1 MPWSIF
7 QQGGGPGAAA
17 TWSEEALRRIGAPAN
32 TPNKQLIYDWEV
44 SEGGGGAYNPLN
56 EGPDPG
62 KPWLSGGSQFGGGAA
77 DYKSYAAGLTGFHD
91 YLNMQNFSAIRD
103 DLRHSDP
110 VSARTD
116 IINSPWAASHYGGGS
131 AFSDAPLPGHKS
143 ALKGIKG
150 NLLPGGP
157 GSNVQTTSF
166 FGALG
171 NINTFFGDM
180 TSADFWERA
189 GLIFFG
195 AVLII
200 IGLIILALP
209 AAEKAVQVGD
219 KAAKTATKAAA
230 AAAVL
235 AP

>member
-62 KPWLSGGSQFGGGAA
+62 KPWLSGG
-77 DYKSYAAGLTGFHD
+77 
-91 YLNMQNFSAIRD
+91 
-103 DLRHSDP
+103 
-110 VSARTD
+110 
-116 IINSPWAASHYGGGS
+116 SHYGGGS